1 MKRRALLTAAAG
13 GATLLAGCAA
23 AQPPGTGDDDGGTG
37 TNPDD
42 QHDDNDDSTT
52 DGEPTHMIETTWTD
66 CGGPDDETVL
76 AVASEDVIQIIGT
89 TDAPNPCHEATLD
102 AVSVDDEAVTIEIG
116 VESTLG
122 ADEDCAQC
130 HGAVGYEATIDYSPA
145 AIESVIVDHSNGD
158 RFEVPIRGSDEI
170 PALDDIGIETT
181 AAECA
186 NSDDEESVT
195 VHREGDRIGITG
207 SRPAPDPCH
216 IATIEGTTIEDGML
230 SVVVDIAEEGEM
242 CAQCIASIE
251 YDLVVDLVGGS
262 LIDEVRVEHVG
273 AGTHTVSFD
282 EAAEGA

>member
-1 MKRRALLTAAAG
+1 MKRRALLSAAAG

-42 QHDDNDDSTT
+42 NDDSSN
-52 DGEPTHMIETTWTD
+52 DGDTIEMIETTWTD

-76 AVASEDVIQIIGT
+76 AVESGDGIRLIGT

-102 AVSVDDEAVTIEIG
+102 AVSVDGETLHIDIG
-116 VESTLG
+116 VTSTLG

-130 HGAVGYEATIDYSPA
+130 HGAVGYEATIDHSPA
-145 AIESVIVDHSNGD
+145 AIESVVVDHTFGD
-158 RFEVPIRGSDEI
+158 RFEVSIHDSDEL
-170 PALDDIGIETT
+170 PALDDVGIETT

-186 NSDDEESVT
+186 ASDDEESIT
-195 VHREGDRIGITG
+195 VDRAGDRIGISG

-216 IATIEGTTIEDGML
+216 VATIEGTTIEDGTL
-230 SVVVDIAEEGEM
+230 SVVIDIAEEGEM

-251 YDLVVDLVGGS
+251 YELVVDLVGAT
-262 LIDEVRVEHVG
+262 LVDTVRVEHVG

-282 EAAEGA
+282 EATEGA